1 MSLIEQSETLRLR
14 LLAAGDHGLSMAE
27 TLNVALQQVTADLGG
42 LGGLAH
48 WRDPGSDRLR
58 LVAACG
64 LAPELAGAWAN
75 LRAEEDVAPA
85 RALRSGAFTWVAEDS
100 LGVGASGTAA
110 VPLPGTSGRVGVLS
124 VLTAGPDEPDP
135 AQRSFL
141 GSVAVWAAGCLEER
155 SDTPPGVFSAAREP
169 PAIDRP
175 GGEVPRVVAISH
187 WEYDAAAGSV
197 TLTQPVIDMPGESLQ
212 TLDESA
218 DLCRH
223 LPSVEDLPTFT
234 ADIREAYDSGTAHDT
249 EYRVHH
255 SDGTFGW
262 VRARGHM
269 VPGRNGTSARM
280 VGTLWGPAH
289 AQAAYDPVVV
299 ALRDMDEGFLAV
311 DEDWRITF
319 VNEEAERLLGPS
331 RTLLGSTLW
340 DIPVGRTPGLEAQCR
355 RASAERKPI
364 GFDLHS
370 PTGQRVRRVR
380 LVPLQGGGLTIY
392 FAGVTGERPGGAE
405 RSAGERSEVGVP
417 PAGGWGRVAA
427 GGWGRVA
434 AGGWGGV
441 AAGRTARMSE
451 LTAALAE
458 AVTSSDVVKAV
469 AQHVLPPF
477 GADGLVVHAL
487 EGGRLRAVGSVGY
500 TEEFLHQIGGISLT
514 SHTAIA
520 ETLRTRTPGFVESP
534 ADYVRLYPRFVNFV
548 AASAKSAWAFL
559 PLIASGRAI
568 GCCVVSFSRPR
579 SFSEEERT
587 LLITLS
593 GLIAQALERARLYDV
608 EHNRAQELQR
618 GLLPRTLP
626 SLPAV
631 CAAARYMPAGKGEE
645 VGGDW
650 YDLIP
655 LSGDRVAIV
664 IGDVMGHGI
673 AEAAVMGQL
682 RTAVRAL
689 ADLELDPD
697 ELLNHLNELVADLGD
712 DKYATCSYAVFD
724 PVTHT
729 CSLSLAGHL
738 PPVIVHPDGTV
749 HCPELASDPPLGA
762 AEPPF
767 ETHELHL
774 PDESLLV
781 FCTDGLVES
790 ATRDIDQGLAQ
801 LRQTLARAVARP
813 PYFPTGSRHGD
824 TRRLHDLCDFVV
836 SALLPDREQTNDD
849 AVLLVAH
856 TRGTPVDSV
865 ASCSLP
871 DDPRAAGQAR
881 EYVRSQLAV
890 WGLDDLVMT
899 TELLV
904 SELVGNVIRH
914 ASGPMRVRLLRS
926 RSLICEVYDG
936 SLTSPRIRRAA
947 FTDEGGRG
955 LHLVAALSQRWGTRH
970 LDEGKCIWTEQNLPL
985 SP

>member
-1 MSLIEQSETLRLR
+1 MSRIEQPEAMRLR
-14 LLAAGDHGLSMAE
+14 LLAASDHDLSMAE
-27 TLNVALQQVTADLGG
+27 ALNVALQQVTAGLGG
-42 LGGLAH
+42 LGGLVH

-58 LVAACG
+58 LVAASG
-64 LAPELAGAWAN
+64 LAPELAGAWAD
-75 LRAEEDVAPA
+75 LRADEDVPPA
-85 RALRSGAFTWVAEDS
+85 RALRSGAFVWVAEDS
-100 LGVGASGTAA
+100 LGIGASGTAA
-110 VPLPGTSGRVGVLS
+110 APLLGTSGRVGALS
-124 VLTAGPDEPDP
+124 VLMAGPDEPDP

-141 GSVAVWAAGCLEER
+141 GSVAVWAAGRLEKGHA
-155 SDTPPGVFSAAREP
+155 TPSRVVSAPGEP
-169 PAIDRP
+169 SAIDWP
-175 GGEVPRVVAISH
+175 GGEMPRAVAIRH

-212 TLDESA
+212 AFDESA
-218 DLCRH
+218 DICRH
-223 LPSVEDLPTFT
+223 LPGIEDLPTFT
-234 ADIREAYDSGTAHDT
+234 ADICEAYDSGTAHDT

-262 VRARGHM
+262 VRARGHI
-269 VPGRNGTSARM
+269 VPGEDGISARM

-289 AQAAYDPVVV
+289 AQAAGDPVVA

-311 DEDWRITF
+311 DEDWRIIC
-319 VNEEAERLLGPS
+319 VNEEAERLLGPG
-331 RTLLGSTLW
+331 RTPLGSALW
-340 DIPVGRTPGLEAQCR
+340 DIPVGRAPGLEAQCR

-364 GFDLHS
+364 GFDLHG
-370 PTGQRVRRVR
+370 PTDQRVRRVR

-392 FAGVTGERPGGAE
+392 FAGVTDERPEGAE
-405 RSAGERSEVGVP
+405 RSVGERSETGVP
-417 PAGGWGRVAA
+417 PAGGWGR
-427 GGWGRVA
+427 
-434 AGGWGGV
+434 V

-469 AQHVLPPF
+469 AERVLPPF
-477 GADGLVVHAL
+477 GADGLVVNAL
-487 EGGRLRAVGSVGY
+487 EGGRLHVVGSVGY
-500 TEEFLHQIGGISLT
+500 TEEFLRQISGISLT
-514 SHTAIA
+514 SHMAIA

-534 ADYVRLYPRFVNFV
+534 AEYVQLYPQFEGFVD
-548 AASAKSAWAFL
+548 ASTKSAWAFL
-559 PLIASGRAI
+559 PLIASGHAI

-587 LLITLS
+587 LLIALS

-608 EHNRAQELQR
+608 EHTRAQELQR

-664 IGDVMGHGI
+664 IGDVMGHGL

-689 ADLELDPD
+689 ADLELDPN
-697 ELLNHLNELVADLGD
+697 ELLSHLNELVSDLGD

-724 PVTHT
+724 PVTRI

-801 LRQTLARAVARP
+801 LRQTLARAVAQP
-813 PYFPTGSRHGD
+813 SFFPTGTQHGD
-824 TRRLHDLCDFVV
+824 TRRLDDLCDVIV

-871 DDPRAAGQAR
+871 EDPRAAGQAR

-890 WGLDDLVMT
+890 WGLDDLAMT

-947 FTDEGGRG
+947 YTDEGGRG
-955 LHLVAALSQRWGTRH
+955 LHLVAAISQRWGTRH
-970 LDEGKCIWTEQNLPL
+970 LDEGKCIWTEQDLPL
-985 SP
+985 AR

>member
-1 MSLIEQSETLRLR
+1 MTAGNARPMSRIEQPEAMRLR
-14 LLAAGDHGLSMAE
+14 LLAASDHGLSMAE

-75 LRAEEDVAPA
+75 LRADEDVPPA
-85 RALRSGAFTWVAEDS
+85 HALRSGAFVWVAEDS

-110 VPLPGTSGRVGVLS
+110 VPLLGTSGRVGALT

-141 GSVAVWAAGCLEER
+141 GSVAVWAAGRLEQR
-155 SDTPPGVFSAAREP
+155 PDTPPSVVSAPREP
-169 PAIDRP
+169 PAIDWP
-175 GGEVPRVVAISH
+175 GGEMPRAVAIRH
-187 WEYDAAAGSV
+187 WEYDVAAGSV
-197 TLTQPVIDMPGESLQ
+197 TLTQPVIDMSGESLQ
-212 TLDESA
+212 AFGESA
-218 DLCRH
+218 DMCGD
-223 LPSVEDLPTFT
+223 LPGIEDLPTFT
-234 ADIREAYDSGTAHDT
+234 ADIREAYAGGTPHDT
-249 EYRVHH
+249 EYRVQH

-262 VRARGHM
+262 VRARGHL
-269 VPGRNGTSARM
+269 VPGEDGASARM

-289 AQAAYDPVVV
+289 ARAACDPAVA
-299 ALRDMDEGFLAV
+299 ALRDLDEGFLAV
-311 DEDWRITF
+311 DADWRITF
-319 VNEEAERLLGPS
+319 VSEEAERLLGPG
-331 RTLLGSTLW
+331 RTMLGSSLW
-340 DIPVGRTPGLEAQCR
+340 DIPVGRAPGLEAQCR

-364 GFDLHS
+364 GFDLHG
-370 PTGQRVRRVR
+370 PTDQRVRRVR
-380 LVPLQGGGLTIY
+380 LVPLQRGGLTIY
-392 FAGVTGERPGGAE
+392 FAGVTDERPGGAG
-405 RSAGERSEVGVP
+405 RSVGERSEMGVP
-417 PAGGWGRVAA
+417 PAGGWGR
-427 GGWGRVA
+427 
-434 AGGWGGV
+434 V

-469 AQHVLPPF
+469 AEHVLPPF
-477 GADGLVVHAL
+477 GADGLVVNAL
-487 EGGRLRAVGSVGY
+487 EGGRLHVVGSVGY
-500 TEEFLHQIGGISLT
+500 TEEFLRQISGISLT
-514 SHTAIA
+514 SHMAIA

-534 ADYVRLYPRFVNFV
+534 AEYVRLYPQFEGFV
-548 AASAKSAWAFL
+548 AASTKSAWAFL
-559 PLIASGRAI
+559 PLIASGHAI

-587 LLITLS
+587 LLIALS
-593 GLIAQALERARLYDV
+593 GLIAQALDRARLYDV
-608 EHNRAQELQR
+608 EHTRAQELQR

-689 ADLELDPD
+689 ADLELSPD
-697 ELLNHLNELVADLGD
+697 ELLSHLNELVADLGD

-724 PVTHT
+724 PVTRI

-738 PPVIVHPDGTV
+738 PPVIVYPDGTV
-749 HCPELASDPPLGA
+749 HSPELASDPPLGA

-801 LRQTLARAVARP
+801 LRQTLAKAVARP
-813 PYFPTGSRHGD
+813 SYFPTGTQHGD
-824 TRRLHDLCDFVV
+824 TRRLDDLCDVIV

-890 WGLDDLVMT
+890 WGLDDLAMT

-947 FTDEGGRG
+947 YTDEGGRG

-970 LDEGKCIWTEQNLPL
+970 LDEGKCIWTEQDLPL
-985 SP
+985 AH

>member
-1 MSLIEQSETLRLR
+1 
-14 LLAAGDHGLSMAE
+14 
-27 TLNVALQQVTADLGG
+27 
-42 LGGLAH
+42 
-48 WRDPGSDRLR
+48 
-58 LVAACG
+58 
-64 LAPELAGAWAN
+64 
-75 LRAEEDVAPA
+75 
-85 RALRSGAFTWVAEDS
+85 
-100 LGVGASGTAA
+100 
-110 VPLPGTSGRVGVLS
+110 
-124 VLTAGPDEPDP
+124 
-135 AQRSFL
+135 
-141 GSVAVWAAGCLEER
+141 
-155 SDTPPGVFSAAREP
+155 
-169 PAIDRP
+169 
-175 GGEVPRVVAISH
+175 
-187 WEYDAAAGSV
+187 
-197 TLTQPVIDMPGESLQ
+197 
-212 TLDESA
+212 
-218 DLCRH
+218 
-223 LPSVEDLPTFT
+223 
-234 ADIREAYDSGTAHDT
+234 
-249 EYRVHH
+249 
-255 SDGTFGW
+255 
-262 VRARGHM
+262 
-269 VPGRNGTSARM
+269 
-280 VGTLWGPAH
+280 
-289 AQAAYDPVVV
+289 
-299 ALRDMDEGFLAV
+299 
-311 DEDWRITF
+311 
-319 VNEEAERLLGPS
+319 
-331 RTLLGSTLW
+331 
-340 DIPVGRTPGLEAQCR
+340 
-355 RASAERKPI
+355 
-364 GFDLHS
+364 
-370 PTGQRVRRVR
+370 
-380 LVPLQGGGLTIY
+380 
-392 FAGVTGERPGGAE
+392 
-405 RSAGERSEVGVP
+405 
-417 PAGGWGRVAA
+417 
-427 GGWGRVA
+427 
-434 AGGWGGV
+434 
-441 AAGRTARMSE
+441 MSE

-469 AQHVLPPF
+469 AERVLPPF
-477 GADGLVVHAL
+477 GADGLVVNAL
-487 EGGRLRAVGSVGY
+487 EGGRLHVVGSVGY
-500 TEEFLHQIGGISLT
+500 TEEFLRQISGISLT
-514 SHTAIA
+514 SHMAIA

-534 ADYVRLYPRFVNFV
+534 AEYVQLYPQFEGFV
-548 AASAKSAWAFL
+548 AASTKSAWAFL
-559 PLIASGRAI
+559 PLIASGHAI

-587 LLITLS
+587 LLIALS
-593 GLIAQALERARLYDV
+593 GLIAQALDRARLYDV
-608 EHNRAQELQR
+608 EHTRAQELQR

-626 SLPAV
+626 SLSAV

-689 ADLELDPD
+689 ADLELDPN
-697 ELLNHLNELVADLGD
+697 ELLSHLNELVSDLGD

-724 PVTHT
+724 PVTRI

-738 PPVIVHPDGTV
+738 PPVIVYPDGTV

-813 PYFPTGSRHGD
+813 SFFPTGTQHGD
-824 TRRLHDLCDFVV
+824 TRCLDDLCDVIV
-836 SALLPDREQTNDD
+836 SVLLPDREQTNDD

-856 TRGTPVDSV
+856 TRGTPADSV

-890 WGLDDLVMT
+890 WGLDDLAMT

-947 FTDEGGRG
+947 YTDEGGRG

-970 LDEGKCIWTEQNLPL
+970 LDEGKCIWTEQDLPL
-985 SP
+985 AH

>member
-1 MSLIEQSETLRLR
+1 MAAGNARPVSLIEQPEAMRLR
-14 LLAAGDHGLSMAE
+14 LLAASEHGLSMAG

-58 LVAACG
+58 LVAASG
-64 LAPELAGAWAN
+64 LAPELAGAWAD
-75 LRAEEDVAPA
+75 LRADEDVAPA
-85 RALRSGAFTWVAEDS
+85 RALRSGAFVWVAEDS
-100 LGVGASGTAA
+100 MGIGASGTAA
-110 VPLPGTSGRVGVLS
+110 VPLLGTSGRVGALS
-124 VLTAGPDEPDP
+124 VFTAGPDEPDP
-135 AQRSFL
+135 AQRSFFS
-141 GSVAVWAAGCLEER
+141 SVAAWAAERLEQAP
-155 SDTPPGVFSAAREP
+155 DTPSGVVSAPREP
-169 PAIDRP
+169 PAIDWP
-175 GGEVPRVVAISH
+175 GGEVPRVVAIRH

-197 TLTQPVIDMPGESLQ
+197 TLAQPVIDMSGESLQ
-212 TLDESA
+212 AFDESA
-218 DLCRH
+218 DLCWY
-223 LPSVEDLPTFT
+223 LPRIEDLPAFT

-262 VRARGHM
+262 VRARGHI
-269 VPGRNGTSARM
+269 VPGEDGTSARM

-289 AQAAYDPVVV
+289 TQAARDPVVA
-299 ALRDMDEGFLAV
+299 ALRKMNEGFLAV

-319 VNEEAERLLGPS
+319 VNEEAERLLGPG
-331 RTLLGSTLW
+331 RTPLGSTLW
-340 DIPVGRTPGLEAQCR
+340 DVPVGRAPGLEAQCR
-355 RASAERKPI
+355 RASVERKAI
-364 GFDLHS
+364 GFDLHG
-370 PTGQRVRRVR
+370 PTDQRVRRVR

-392 FAGVTGERPGGAE
+392 FAGVTEERPGRAE
-405 RSAGERSEVGVP
+405 RSVGERI
-417 PAGGWGRVAA
+417 
-427 GGWGRVA
+427 
-434 AGGWGGV
+434 

-451 LTAALAE
+451 LMAALAE

-469 AQHVLPPF
+469 AEHVLPPF
-477 GADGLVVHAL
+477 GADGLVVNAL
-487 EGGRLRAVGSVGY
+487 EGDRLHVVGSDGY
-500 TEEFLHQIGGISLT
+500 TQELLRQLDGISLT
-514 SHTAIA
+514 SHMAIA
-520 ETLRTRTPGFVESP
+520 ETLRARTPGFVESP
-534 ADYVRLYPRFVNFV
+534 AEYVQLYPQFEGLV

-559 PLIASGRAI
+559 PLIASGHAI

-587 LLITLS
+587 LLIALS

-608 EHNRAQELQR
+608 EHTRAQELQR

-626 SLPAV
+626 CLPAA

-655 LSGDRVAIV
+655 LSGDQVAIV

-689 ADLELDPD
+689 ADLELGPD
-697 ELLNHLNELVADLGD
+697 ELLTHLSELVSDLGD
-712 DKYATCSYAVFD
+712 DKYATCCYAVFD
-724 PVTHT
+724 PVTRT
-729 CSLSLAGHL
+729 CSLALAGHL
-738 PPVIVHPDGTV
+738 PPVIVYPDGTV
-749 HCPELASDPPLGA
+749 HSPELASDPPLGA

-813 PYFPTGSRHGD
+813 SYFPTGTQHGD
-824 TRRLHDLCDFVV
+824 IRRLDDLCDVIV

-849 AVLLVAH
+849 AVILVAH

-890 WGLDDLVMT
+890 WGLEDLAMT

-926 RSLICEVYDG
+926 RSLVCEVYDG

-947 FTDEGGRG
+947 YTDEGGRG

-970 LDEGKCIWTEQNLPL
+970 LAEGKCIWTEQDLPL
-985 SP
+985 AH